1 MVIFN
6 LFPEAIEVSLKKL
19 EEQLR
24 QAEGKEAVEAKKA
37 QGKKPR
43 PNNSPFFSHPAKRS
57 ASLGS
62 SLSTN
67 PYGFLQ
73 QARSHTTQKN
83 PKTKSHKQKR
93 GVVTHS
99 QITKRHADRKPNINA
114 KDIYLSPAG
123 QFTINNSTQ
132 A

>member
-24 QAEGKEAVEAKKA
+24 QAEGKEAVEAKEA
-37 QGKKPR
+37 QVKPR

-73 QARSHTTQKN
+73 QARSHTTQKKSKK
-83 PKTKSHKQKR
+83 PKVTNKN
-93 GVVTHS
+93 VVSLHTP
-99 QITKRHADRKPNINA
+99 K
-114 KDIYLSPAG
+114 
-123 QFTINNSTQ
+123 
-132 A
+132 